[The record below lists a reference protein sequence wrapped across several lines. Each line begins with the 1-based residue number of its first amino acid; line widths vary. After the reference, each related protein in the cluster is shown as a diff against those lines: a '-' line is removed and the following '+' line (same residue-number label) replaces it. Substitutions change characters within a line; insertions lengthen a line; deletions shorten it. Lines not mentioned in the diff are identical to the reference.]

1 MTDAKRNET
10 PHVLPQ
16 ENRFLSGLGT
26 DFQVLLFPYNLPKI
40 PNSKASNEGIEIL
53 LIEDNSMDA
62 SIILEVIEASKYKC
76 IPIVKSNAQ
85 DALLFLKQCSNE
97 TISERTLIL
106 LDLILPGMSGL
117 DLLAELRREAQFKTI
132 PVAILT
138 ASTEARHIA
147 ASADQSVVC
156 YMTKPGSLKQFNM
169 LVKAFDELLGAL
181 FSPSAK
187 STTEIPSIGPTFIGQ
202 SNKGLTGNP
211 KLR

>member
-1 MTDAKRNET
+1 MTDVKRND
-10 PHVLPQ
+10 PPQVLPQ
-16 ENRFLSGLGT
+16 EHRFLSGLGT
-26 DFQVLLFPYNLPKI
+26 DFQVLLFPYNMPGRA
-40 PNSKASNEGIEIL
+40 NCKASNEGVEIVL
-53 LIEDNSMDA
+53 VEDNSMDA

-76 IPIVKSNAQ
+76 VPVVKSNAQ
-85 DALLFLKQCSNE
+85 DALLHLKQCSNE

-117 DLLAELRREAQFKTI
+117 ELLTQLRRDDQLKNV

-187 STTEIPSIGPTFIGQ
+187 STSEVPLVGPTFIGQ